1 MVQGDKRKRRSVK
14 EIDADLIAAVERML
28 QTRNIDE
35 ITLVDLISEANVK
48 PNVFYRRYESVE
60 NVIKEFLSRYDFWF
74 RRLIDLTSLSTE
86 KDETFYVETLINLY
100 TELKNNVVMQKILL
114 WELTKNETAKEFAN
128 LRERLNLGLM
138 AYYVG
143 QFDMAKFDIAC
154 TTSILIAA
162 IYYLILHKDIST
174 FCGIDYSTES
184 GDERIKKT
192 LKDIGHLIFIRHR
205 IAQQREKFCD
215 FLTEKG
221 LTSEDIEHCKTMI
234 F

>member
-114 WELTKNETAKEFAN
+114 WELTKNE
-128 LRERLNLGLM
+128 
-138 AYYVG
+138 
-143 QFDMAKFDIAC
+143 
-154 TTSILIAA
+154 
-162 IYYLILHKDIST
+162 
-174 FCGIDYSTES
+174 S
-184 GDERIKKT
+184 GRNP
-192 LKDIGHLIFIRHR
+192 L
-205 IAQQREKFCD
+205 
-215 FLTEKG
+215 
-221 LTSEDIEHCKTMI
+221 
-234 F
+234 

>member
-1 MVQGDKRKRRSVK
+1 MIENFSPIRNKVFSYGNVSSFHHNSHIINKIRKR
-14 EIDADLIAAVERML
+14 
-28 QTRNIDE
+28 
-35 ITLVDLISEANVK
+35 
-48 PNVFYRRYESVE
+48 VFNS
-60 NVIKEFLSRYDFWF
+60 F
-74 RRLIDLTSLSTE
+74 
-86 KDETFYVETLINLY
+86 INLR
-100 TELKNNVVMQKILL
+100 K
-114 WELTKNETAKEFAN
+114 
-128 LRERLNLGLM
+128 RLNLGLM

-154 TTSILIAA
+154 TTSILISA

>member
-1 MVQGDKRKRRSVK
+1 MSVYMPK
-14 EIDADLIAAVERML
+14 INYILLIY
-28 QTRNIDE
+28 RNLFLTPIHASKLLLLNSLMEFLGTNTD
-35 ITLVDLISEANVK
+35 IH
-48 PNVFYRRYESVE
+48 
-60 NVIKEFLSRYDFWF
+60 IKEFLSRYDFWF

-154 TTSILIAA
+154 TTSILISA